1 MIQAQ
6 QSNL

>member
-6 QSNL
+6 